1 MDYYAILGTNRD
13 ANLHDVQKAYRNL
26 ALKWHPLRCEEPDA
40 QANFDEVSEAF
51 EVLANYELRALFDKF
66 GEIALKEGVSDGN
79 GGFLGGNYAY
89 GFNGNEI
96 FESFFG
102 TSNPF
107 ASIVEAATTI
117 DVNAPV
123 VVEPESVQTIFE
135 SITLE
140 DVHQGASKSV
150 SLGSRVLT
158 FDVKPSFTSGS
169 QLVFTDDDSGVGEV
183 RVVLEQE
190 KHALFDRDGNSA
202 DLHHTAKISVLESL
216 VGCAVAVKSL
226 SGKAFNVPITDVV
239 SPGYTK
245 TVAGG
250 GLPDGNGGCGDL
262 IIHFDV
268 QFPTSLRPEQ
278 KMLLKTGLA
287 LPKTL
292 TAEQQAALT
301 SVKNAFA

>member
-1 MDYYAILGTNRD
+1 MAVALPRCR
-13 ANLHDVQKAYRNL
+13 YRNL
-26 ALKWHPLRCEEPDA
+26 ALKWHPLRCEDADA
-40 QANFDEVSEAF
+40 QSNFDEVSEAF
-51 EVLANYELRALFDKF
+51 EVLSSYELRALFDKF
-66 GEIALKEGVSDGN
+66 GEIALKEGVADGN

-96 FESFFG
+96 FEGFFG

-107 ASIVEAATTI
+107 ASIVEAATAI

-123 VVEPESVQTIFE
+123 VVEPSAVQTIFE
-135 SITLE
+135 SVTLE
-140 DVHQGASKSV
+140 EVHQGATKSV
-150 SLGSRVLT
+150 SLGGRTMT

-169 QLVFTDDDSGVGEV
+169 MLVFTDDESGVGEV

-190 KHALFDRDGNSA
+190 KHPMFDRDGSSA
-202 DLHHTAKISVLESL
+202 DLHHTATISVLESL
-216 VGCAVAVKSL
+216 VGCAVTVKSL
-226 SGKAFNVPITDVV
+226 DGKEFNVPVTDVV
-239 SPGYTK
+239 SPAYTK

-250 GLPDGNGGCGDL
+250 GLPDGNGGFGDL

-268 QFPTSLRPEQ
+268 QFPKSLRPEQ

-292 TAEQQAALT
+292 TPAQQTALT